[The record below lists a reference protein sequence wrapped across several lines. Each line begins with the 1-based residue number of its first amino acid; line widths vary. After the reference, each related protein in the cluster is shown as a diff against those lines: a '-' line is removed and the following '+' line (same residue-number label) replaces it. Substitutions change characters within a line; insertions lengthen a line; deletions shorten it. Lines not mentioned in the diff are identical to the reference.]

1 MIQIATCYVKIKR
14 RQSSQSQQNNQDSL
28 LPQNNDIY
36 NRPRGKFR
44 FPMQVSEE
52 TSAQYEE
59 HSYDESETSGY
70 QAYSDSN
77 YTQDYG
83 QTYTTDS
90 YGKDIDVVEL
100 HK

>member
-1 MIQIATCYVKIKR
+1 
-14 RQSSQSQQNNQDSL
+14 
-28 LPQNNDIY
+28 
-36 NRPRGKFR
+36 
-44 FPMQVSEE
+44 MQVSE

-83 QTYTTDS
+83 QTYTDS